1 MERKINI
8 KLITW
13 KNSVNRMPLVISGA
27 RQVGKTYTLLTFGKE
42 HYSNIAYFNFE
53 SNTELQQIFLRDLS
67 PARIITELSAI
78 SGISILKHETLI
90 IFDEIQSCER
100 ALTSL
105 KYFCEEAPDYHVTA
119 AGSLLG
125 VAINRHTFSY
135 PVGKI
140 EIINLYPLDFEEFL
154 LAMGQKSGIE
164 IIKECF
170 EKNSFFSL
178 HHTYLDWYKKYLIIG
193 GMPQV
198 INEFIEKNDFNFVL
212 ALQKNIVDAYIAD
225 MAKYATPY
233 ETIKIMGT
241 FNSVPSQLAKENH
254 KFQYKLIKKGARA
267 YEYEIPI
274 DWLKAS
280 GIINKCIK
288 VTEGKFPL
296 ELFSHADLFKVYM
309 GDIGLL
315 TSKYSITPN
324 IILSDIS
331 GFENIKGALAE
342 NYVNNSLVYNGY
354 TPFYWES
361 QGKAEVDF
369 IVQFPDGK
377 IIPIE
382 VKSSENV
389 KSKSLNQYIMLYNPD
404 YAIRI
409 SARNFGFENGIKS
422 VPLYAVFCI

>member
-1 MERKINI
+1 
-8 KLITW
+8 
-13 KNSVNRMPLVISGA
+13 
-27 RQVGKTYTLLTFGKE
+27 
-42 HYSNIAYFNFE
+42 
-53 SNTELQQIFLRDLS
+53 
-67 PARIITELSAI
+67 
-78 SGISILKHETLI
+78 
-90 IFDEIQSCER
+90 
-100 ALTSL
+100 
-105 KYFCEEAPDYHVTA
+105 
-119 AGSLLG
+119 
-125 VAINRHTFSY
+125 
-135 PVGKI
+135 
-140 EIINLYPLDFEEFL
+140 
-154 LAMGQKSGIE
+154 
-164 IIKECF
+164 
-170 EKNSFFSL
+170 
-178 HHTYLDWYKKYLIIG
+178 
-193 GMPQV
+193 
-198 INEFIEKNDFNFVL
+198 
-212 ALQKNIVDAYIAD
+212 
-225 MAKYATPY
+225 MAKYATPF

-296 ELFSHADLFKVYM
+296 ELFSHSDLFKVYM

-324 IILSDIS
+324 VILSDIS
-331 GFENIKGALAE
+331 GFENVKGALAE